1 MKPIIRV
8 EHVSKRYRI
17 GARQEAYGSLRDTL
31 AALGKSPVK
40 RLKGEGR
47 TASETVWALRN
58 VNFEVRPG
66 EVIGILGHNGAG
78 KSTLLKVLSRVTEPS
93 EGRVELYGRVGS
105 LLEVGTGFH
114 PELTGRENVFLYGAI
129 LGMPRAEIA
138 RKFDEIVAFSEIE
151 RFIDTPVKH
160 YSSGMYMRLAF
171 SVPAHLEPEVM
182 LLDEVLAVGDI
193 SFQKKC
199 LTHMRRLKQNGMT
212 ILMVSHNMTA
222 IQSTCERSL
231 LLNGGSVVAAG
242 ASAAVIERFREIT
255 RRRELERAG
264 RAGQAGA
271 SVDPPAADVVITAFD
286 MRGADGVSRRKFR
299 FGEETRIGISL
310 RVARRIES
318 PLINLGIKRG
328 DGVVVCNF
336 NNWYDNFKI
345 DFIEGECTLEGWL
358 PPLRLIPHHYE
369 IHVLVWQRR
378 RAIADSDLNMLHP
391 LAATTFGDFTIEG
404 PPLTEGD
411 GVFQEPARRWRLT
424 VNGRQFDY
432 DAMDENSL
440 AKAYEQDQQPAHAPF

>member
-1 MKPIIRV
+1 MKPIIKV
-8 EHVSKRYRI
+8 EGVSKRYRI
-17 GARQEAYGSLRDTL
+17 GARQEAYGSLRD
-31 AALGKSPVK
+31 ALTGLVKAPVR
-40 RLKGEGR
+40 RLKGVR
-47 TASETVWALRN
+47 RASGEHVWALKD
-58 VNFEVRPG
+58 VSFEVMPG
-66 EVIGILGHNGAG
+66 EVVGILGHNGAG
-78 KSTLLKVLSRVTEPS
+78 KSTLLKVLSRVTEPT

-114 PELTGRENVFLYGAI
+114 PELTGRENIFLYGAI
-129 LGMPRAEIA
+129 LGMRRAEIA

-199 LTHMRRLKQNGMT
+199 LNHMRRLKQNGMT

-222 IQSTCERSL
+222 IQGTCERSL
-231 LLNGGSVVAAG
+231 LLNGGTIVAEG
-242 ASAAVIERFREIT
+242 ASTAVVERFREIT
-255 RRRELERAG
+255 RQRERERAARMEG
-264 RAGQAGA
+264 RAGET
-271 SVDPPAADVVITAFD
+271 PPAGDVVITSFD
-286 MRGADGVSRRKFR
+286 MTGSDGESRRRFR
-299 FGEETRIGISL
+299 FGEEARIRISL
-310 RVARRIES
+310 RAARRIES
-318 PLINLGIKRG
+318 PSINLGIKRG

-378 RAIADSDLNMLHP
+378 TAAADTDLNMLHP
-391 LAATTFGDFTIEG
+391 LAATTFGDFTVEG

-424 VNGRQFDY
+424 LNGQQFDY
-432 DAMDENSL
+432 DTMDERSL
-440 AKAYEQDQQPAHAPF
+440 EEAYEQDRRPAHESL